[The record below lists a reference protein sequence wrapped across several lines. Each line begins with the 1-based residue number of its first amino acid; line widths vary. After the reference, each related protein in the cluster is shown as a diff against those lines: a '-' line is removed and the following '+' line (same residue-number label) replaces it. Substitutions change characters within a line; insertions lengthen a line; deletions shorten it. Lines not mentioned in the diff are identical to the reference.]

1 MLNVRRLFGH
11 SFICKLNLL
20 LAGYGFNCSVRSN
33 KILTIKK
40 VTRIFCAPIDKTTT
54 EAIKH
59 FMLVALVV
67 LYFNSIPDK
76 IWDPLKV
83 NDALAQGAY
92 KYILVYLGM
101 KRNVKGL

>member
-1 MLNVRRLFGH
+1 MN
-11 SFICKLNLL
+11 STALL
-20 LAGYGFNCSVRSN
+20 G
-33 KILTIKK
+33 

-76 IWDPLKV
+76 DMGSLESK
-83 NDALAQGAY
+83 
-92 KYILVYLGM
+92 
-101 KRNVKGL
+101 